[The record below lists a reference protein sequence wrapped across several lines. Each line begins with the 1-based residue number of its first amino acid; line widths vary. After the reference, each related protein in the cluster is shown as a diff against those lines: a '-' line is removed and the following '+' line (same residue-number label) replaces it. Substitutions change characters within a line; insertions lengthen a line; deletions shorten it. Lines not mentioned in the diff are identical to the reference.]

1 MIDDEVMAVILAIMV
16 VAGMVGYA
24 SMLRES
30 WVGESFSAIGILGP
44 EKRIGDYPREV
55 VAGQGFRLWV
65 FVANYEGRVMYYSVI
80 VKLGNESSIPNSTAP
95 STADEIKR
103 VELILPSGGNA
114 TLPIDLN
121 ITRVGRILLIFE
133 LWYYTSDS
141 LEPRYSGK
149 WAHLWLN
156 VTGVPRG

>member
-16 VAGMVGYA
+16 VAGVVGYA
-24 SMLRES
+24 SILRES
-30 WVGESFSAIGILGP
+30 WVGEGFSAIGILGP

-55 VAGQGFRLWV
+55 VAGQSFRLWV
-65 FVANYEGRVMYYSVI
+65 FVANYEGRIMYYSVI

-95 STADEIKR
+95 SIADEIKR

-121 ITRVGRILLIFE
+121 ITRVGRVLLIFE

-141 LEPRYSGK
+141 LDLHYSGK